1 MVGTSLPS
9 LLSGSNWPRAL
20 SGRMP
25 APVPIVCMRIALTG
39 MVVAE
44 VKVGCCPAV
53 IAIVADLSV
62 PSAIVSTVLAIAHK
76 DVPPGVRIA

>member
-25 APVPIVCMRIALTG
+25 APVPIVCTRIALTG

-44 VKVGCCPAV
+44 VKGVSGR
-53 IAIVADLSV
+53 LSG
-62 PSAIVSTVLAIAHK
+62 SLEA
-76 DVPPGVRIA
+76 